1 MGGRNR
7 SLLIINKSS
16 EAHLKL
22 KLYVSCDPVCFM
34 PHTTKEIKP
43 NDMLFYTSEWGC
55 KLELAAVFKDKKQPK
70 KLLLK
75 PQQWV
80 GRKYVRI
87 TESLDVIEDDLANYP
102 EEEKKGRQKMNR
114 DNELEFTDGKR
125 NFYSILGLDMGEVR
139 AMSKDEQ
146 DEEIATAF
154 LRQIQIWH
162 SNFNEDG
169 DDEIAH
175 EVMMAY
181 DVLQDREKRTV
192 QQFG

>member
-1 MGGRNR
+1 MGGTNR

-43 NDMLFYTSEWGC
+43 NDKFFYTSEWGS

-102 EEEKKGRQKMNR
+102 EEEKKRAAK
-114 DNELEFTDGKR
+114 NEQR
-125 NFYSILGLDMGEVR
+125 
-139 AMSKDEQ
+139 
-146 DEEIATAF
+146 
-154 LRQIQIWH
+154 
-162 SNFNEDG
+162 
-169 DDEIAH
+169 
-175 EVMMAY
+175 
-181 DVLQDREKRTV
+181 
-192 QQFG
+192 